1 MLFFNCDTVFIHGL
15 IITLQ
20 RALAW
25 GGKSSDER
33 RRGRGWSPRFAEN
46 TRLEA
51 DTRESQDTRLE
62 LILIFQTSMLLDTS
76 SEVENATRLKEKVSK
91 KKISIRDSAPPPNK
105 KKTC

>member
-1 MLFFNCDTVFIHGL
+1 MYDYGF

-76 SEVENATRLKEKVSK
+76 SEVENAARLLREGFK
-91 KKISIRDSAPPPNK
+91 KRIFH
-105 KKTC
+105 

>member
-76 SEVENATRLKEKVSK
+76 SEVENAARLLREGFK
-91 KKISIRDSAPPPNK
+91 KKIEFSNSK
-105 KKTC
+105 